1 MLRKVYAERFV
12 ARDGGWVALDA
23 ADLGLIESVYKKNI
37 REGEER
43 FMLAGLES
51 AVEDFQ
57 NYLLATARMWKETLS
72 TSGGV
77 VFRKR

>member
-1 MLRKVYAERFV
+1 MLRKATCGHRLVTDGWSS
-12 ARDGGWVALDA
+12 RDPADDA
-23 ADLGLIESVYKKNI
+23 IIEAVHKKNL
-37 REGEER
+37 REAEER
-43 FMLAGLES
+43 LMLAGLES